1 MKRKIKS
8 IVIAL
13 AVTGLAFLYAHI
25 DKNTYL
31 YDRNADLE
39 SYVQTGV
46 LLEGETISQTFFC
59 QEKVLDGINLKSAVI
74 GDAEN
79 VILEYMITDNKTGEV
94 TGGTVKGTEINAN
107 KFNKYLFQR
116 IDDAKDKSYTLVL
129 KAAGTDINNGV
140 SFYIDQTKN
149 KEGQLSIREQEAQ
162 GSLVVRLVS
171 HKFDVETFV
180 VLLGFVAFI
189 VTFIKVL
196 YKLFR

>member
-1 MKRKIKS
+1 MKRKIRL

-13 AVTGLAFLYAHI
+13 VVIGLAFLYAHI

-59 QEKVLDGINLKSAVI
+59 QEDVLDGINLKSAVI
-74 GDAEN
+74 GN
-79 VILEYMITDNKTGEV
+79 VDGVTLEYIITDNKTGEA

-107 KFNKYLFQR
+107 KFNKYMFPK
-116 IDDAKDKSYTLVL
+116 IENAKDKSYTLVL
-129 KAAGTDINNGV
+129 KETGTDINNGV
-140 SFYIDQTKN
+140 SLYIDQTEN
-149 KEGQLSIREQEAQ
+149 KERQLSIREQETE

-180 VLLGFVAFI
+180 VLLGFAVFI
-189 VTFIKVL
+189 VIFIKVL